1 MEFKIDEDFVSLL
14 KYLELTDL
22 LGLGKILNVEEE
34 DDFED
39 YIAKIYL
46 AWVEHPHKEKI
57 RQLIE
62 DVVYFN
68 QNAETKKLEV
78 KKFNISKVKSNKGK
92 IKDKNKGKIEV
103 KKRKK

>member
-22 LGLGKILNVEEE
+22 LGLGKILKVEEE
-34 DDFED
+34 DDFKD
-39 YIAKIYL
+39 YITKIYL
-46 AWVEHPHKEKI
+46 AWAEHPHKEKI

-68 QNAETKKLEV
+68 QNSETKKLEV
-78 KKFNISKVKSNKGK
+78 KKFNISKVKSSKDK
-92 IKDKNKGKIEV
+92 TKDKNKGKTKV
-103 KKRKK
+103 KKKRK